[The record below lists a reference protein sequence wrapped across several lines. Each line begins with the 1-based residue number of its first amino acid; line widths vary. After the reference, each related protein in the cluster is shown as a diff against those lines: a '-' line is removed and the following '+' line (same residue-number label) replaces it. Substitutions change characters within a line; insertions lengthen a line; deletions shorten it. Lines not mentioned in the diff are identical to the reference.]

1 MDDYDDFMPP
11 LVGIGAGIGAGTG
24 TGTGIGAGTGT
35 KTGSSYP
42 LCFHNTLLESEITE
56 RECSDGIYLS
66 SDRFRHFNRV
76 DSDALVIISITRGE
90 RTAYANIV
98 GVHSEDADMVFMPT
112 WMCQYLGTD
121 CGDTVVLSN
130 LNDYR
135 MGTTLRIQPHTSEYI
150 KLDDPVA
157 ALRDGF
163 ENYTVLT
170 AGLTIPLFVG
180 GARLVV
186 SLLDT
191 GHIGPVCIRGME
203 LNVEIEQPLDVVNE
217 PAHKRQRVESANVI
231 EESLP
236 LPLLA
241 PVDEIPFDFNC
252 MIPMPVPVDNR
263 FPGRGRTLGSKK

>member
-1 MDDYDDFMPP
+1 MDDFDDFMPP
-11 LVGIGAGIGAGTG
+11 LVGVGAGVGTG
-24 TGTGIGAGTGT
+24 TGS
-35 KTGSSYP
+35 KTGFSYP
-42 LCFHNTLLESEITE
+42 LCFHNTLLESEITG

-76 DSDALVIISITRGE
+76 DSEELVIIAITKDG

-112 WMCQYLGTD
+112 WMCQYLETD
-121 CGDTVVLSN
+121 CGDEVVLSK

-135 MGTTLRIQPHTSEYI
+135 MGMSIKIQPHTSEYI

-180 GARLVV
+180 GSRLVV
-186 SLLDT
+186 SVLDT
-191 GHIGPVCIRGME
+191 GHVGPVCIRGME
-203 LNVEIEQPLDVVNE
+203 LNVEIERPLDTVHE
-217 PAHKRQRVESANVI
+217 PPNKRQRVESANVI
-231 EESLP
+231 EESVHL
-236 LPLLA
+236 
-241 PVDEIPFDFNC
+241 EKEQEQEQEPFDFNC
-252 MIPMPVPVDNR
+252 MIPMPTPVDNR